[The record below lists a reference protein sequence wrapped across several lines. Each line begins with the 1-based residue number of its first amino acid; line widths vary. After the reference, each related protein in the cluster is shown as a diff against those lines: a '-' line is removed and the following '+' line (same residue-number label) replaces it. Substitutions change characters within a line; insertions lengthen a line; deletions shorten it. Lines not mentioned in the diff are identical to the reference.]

1 MAKFSACYQLCPLI
15 DQKGFLGVTDESI
28 NGCVIITLGK
38 NMVIRYKVKFFFKL
52 IFKLTFNGP
61 YRINHLMYN

>member
-52 IFKLTFNGP
+52 LFKLTFNGP
-61 YRINHLMYN
+61 NRINHLMYN